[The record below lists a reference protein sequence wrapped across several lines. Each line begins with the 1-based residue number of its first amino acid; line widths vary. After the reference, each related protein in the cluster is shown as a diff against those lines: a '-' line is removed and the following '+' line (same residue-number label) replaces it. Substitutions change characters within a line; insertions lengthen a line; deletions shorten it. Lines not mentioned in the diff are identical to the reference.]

1 MNFQELSKFIF
12 FVFAFIGIISFVII
26 SMYLK
31 IPELTLG
38 SVISVISVISGI
50 IAIYINQKNLTN

>member
-12 FVFAFIGIISFVII
+12 FVFAFIGTISFVII

-31 IPELTLG
+31 IPELTFG
-38 SVISVISVISGI
+38 SVISGI

>member
-12 FVFAFIGIISFVII
+12 FVFAFIGIISFII
-26 SMYLK
+26 ASVYLR
-31 IPELTLG
+31 IPELTIG
-38 SVISVISVISGI
+38 SVVSGI

>member
-12 FVFAFIGIISFVII
+12 FVFSFIVIISFVII

-31 IPELTLG
+31 ISELTLG
-38 SVISVISVISGI
+38 SVISGI

>member
-12 FVFAFIGIISFVII
+12 FIFSFIIVISFVIA
-26 SMYLK
+26 STCLR

-38 SVISVISVISGI
+38 SVVSGI